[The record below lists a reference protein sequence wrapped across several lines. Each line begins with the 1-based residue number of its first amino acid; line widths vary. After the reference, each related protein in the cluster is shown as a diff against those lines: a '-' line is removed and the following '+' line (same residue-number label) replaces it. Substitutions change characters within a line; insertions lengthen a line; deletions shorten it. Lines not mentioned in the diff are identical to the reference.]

1 MPQEEWIPLIGFL
14 GLKYIM
20 VRLTSLLCRLP
31 RLICPEYVGS
41 YDPDAAKWGNVLG
54 GPGSFMQS
62 SAMPLTVVEG
72 AYTLKEY
79 LKVPSNGRV
88 MWYELS
94 R

>member
-1 MPQEEWIPLIGFL
+1 MPEWTPSIGFL
-14 GLKYIM
+14 GLKYTM
-20 VRLTSLLCRLP
+20 VRFTSLFCRVP
-31 RLICPEYVGS
+31 RLTYPEYVGS
-41 YDPDAAKWGNVLG
+41 YDRDAAKWGNVLG

-79 LKVPSNGRV
+79 LKVLSNILV
-88 MWYELS
+88 MRCAYS